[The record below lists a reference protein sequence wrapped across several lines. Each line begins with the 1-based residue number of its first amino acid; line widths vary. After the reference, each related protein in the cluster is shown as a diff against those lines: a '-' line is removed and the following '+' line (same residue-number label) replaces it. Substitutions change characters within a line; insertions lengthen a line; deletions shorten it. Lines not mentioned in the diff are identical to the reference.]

1 MASLL
6 NASKQA
12 AINNIY
18 VNLHDTFSREII
30 VYKNAQKS
38 VSTANAKFNGI
49 YGNAGK
55 TTSIVNQEVSQA
67 VQARL
72 YYTNLKEEILS
83 DPNSPASKIILP
95 QGSAKIIVD
104 FAAAEFIRE
113 ARRVEFDGK
122 IFAIISEWTPICL
135 FDNLYYEFYL
145 SPIDA

>member
-6 NASKQA
+6 NASKQT
-12 AINNIY
+12 AINSIY
-18 VNLHDTFSREII
+18 VNLHDTFSRAIV

-38 VSTANAKFNGI
+38 VSTSNAKFNGI

-55 TTSIVNQEVSQA
+55 TTSIVNQEVSQTI
-67 VQARL
+67 QARI

-95 QGSAKIIVD
+95 QGSVKIIVD
-104 FAAAEFIRE
+104 FSGAEFIRE
-113 ARRVEFDGK
+113 SRRVEFYGK
-122 IFAIISEWTPICL
+122 IFAIKSEWTPICL

-145 SPIDA
+145 SPIDS

>member
-12 AINNIY
+12 AINSIY

-38 VSTANAKFNGI
+38 VSISNAKFNGI